1 MPKSFHGLF
10 WVDCR
15 MRANKK
21 LCFAEGTPKE
31 SAAKPP
37 AEVADQ
43 AEKGE
48 AAEPSERENLK
59 GNKDNGV

>member
-1 MPKSFHGLF
+1 
-10 WVDCR
+10 

-48 AAEPSERENLK
+48 AAEPSERESLNR
-59 GNKDNGV
+59 NGV